1 MARPPDLQR
10 MLAIDTSSRRACV
23 GLFDEKGALSY
34 RTSEEDAS
42 LSLFP
47 LIKHVLKEFDWQLSD
62 INSIAFCQ
70 GPGSMLGIRTAIMG
84 IRTWQG
90 VKLIEG
96 KQIYSF
102 SSLAIGAELVRLSFP
117 SEKTYLIITDA
128 RRNSWNALK
137 VEGASIGP
145 VQIIDNAAIEAE
157 TIPLFSFNEFPTWTH
172 TQAHIQCLSYRP
184 ENVLSSSRFSLFLEE
199 NPDSNPMDLR
209 SIEFAKWIPAART
222 ADQIKS

>member
-1 MARPPDLQR
+1 MASPPDLQR

-23 GLFDEKGALSY
+23 GLFDEKGTLSCK
-34 RTSEEDAS
+34 TSEEEAS

-47 LIKHVLKEFDWQLSD
+47 LIKHLLKEFNWQLSD
-62 INSIAFCQ
+62 INSIAFCK

-102 SSLAIGAELVRLSFP
+102 SSLAIGAELVRQSSLSA
-117 SEKTYLIITDA
+117 KTYLVITDA

-137 VEGASIGP
+137 VKETSIGP
-145 VQIIDNAAIEAE
+145 VQFIDNATLEAE
-157 TIPLFSFNEFPTWTH
+157 NIPLFSFNEFPKWTR
-172 TQAHIQCLSYRP
+172 TQAHIRCLSYLP
-184 ENVLSSSRFSLFLEE
+184 ENVLSSPRFPLFLEK
-199 NPDSNPMDLR
+199 NPDANHIDLR
-209 SIEFAKWIPAART
+209 SIEFAKWIPTART
-222 ADQIKS
+222 ADRIKS

>member
-1 MARPPDLQR
+1 MAHPPDLQR

-23 GLFDEKGALSY
+23 GLFDEKGVLSY

-47 LIKHVLKEFDWQLSD
+47 LIKNLLKEFDWQLSD

-70 GPGSMLGIRTAIMG
+70 GPGSMLGIRTTIMG

-90 VKLIEG
+90 AKLIEG

-102 SSLAIGAELVRLSFP
+102 SSLAIGAELVRHSSHSVKNFLV
-117 SEKTYLIITDA
+117 ITDA
-128 RRNSWNALK
+128 RRSSWNTLK
-137 VEGASIGP
+137 VEGTSIGS
-145 VQIIDNAAIEAE
+145 VQIIENTAIEAE
-157 TIPLFSFNEFPTWTH
+157 TDPLFSFDEFPTWTR
-172 TQAHIQCLSYRP
+172 TQAKINRLSYRP
-184 ENVLSSSRFSLFLEE
+184 ESVLSSPLFLQLLEE
-199 NPDSNPMDLR
+199 NPDANPMDLR
-209 SIEFAKWIPAART
+209 SMEFAKWIPAART